1 MCLGIYIFGLIFDVN
16 FDWHIQKWIINS
28 PLLMKAKYFLLF
40 VLMFSIPVLL
50 EADDRHPDQMVKDIG
65 DAISKG
71 SARDLA
77 RFFGQNVDLY
87 LPRAEGTFSKSHSEV
102 IMRDF
107 FSRNAPRS
115 YSLITKGTS
124 GDGSVYVIGRYIT
137 RDGQRYRCYF
147 LIKSVSQSYYL
158 HHIQFDVQ

>member
-1 MCLGIYIFGLIFDVN
+1 MLLVFAVGL
-16 FDWHIQKWIINS
+16 
-28 PLLMKAKYFLLF
+28 
-40 VLMFSIPVLL
+40 PVLAQ
-50 EADDRHPDQMVKDIG
+50 ADDRQPDEMVRDIG
-65 DAISKG
+65 VAISKG

-107 FSRNAPRS
+107 FSRNAPGS

-124 GDGSVYVIGRYIT
+124 SDGSVYVIGRYVT
-137 RDGQRYRCYF
+137 KDGQRYRSYF
-147 LIKSVSQSYYL
+147 LIKSVSQSYFL
-158 HHIQFDVQ
+158 HHIQFDLQ